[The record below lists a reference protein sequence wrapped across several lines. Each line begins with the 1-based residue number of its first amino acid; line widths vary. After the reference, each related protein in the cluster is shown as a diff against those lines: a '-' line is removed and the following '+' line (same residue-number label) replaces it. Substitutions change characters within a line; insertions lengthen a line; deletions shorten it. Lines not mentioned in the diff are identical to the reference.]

1 VLTNNKDD
9 AIKPAPSIFDNLS
22 MILSVLHFVASPA
35 IFQIRRDPAQKVYPR
50 KDEKAGFQILL
61 FGRSDDF
68 QASLGMVRREIL
80 RHEPLFMCSRYSGP
94 YITIDAMRKLAPP
107 ALQRQR

>member
-1 VLTNNKDD
+1 MLTNNKDD

-22 MILSVLHFVASPA
+22 MILSVVHLLAIPA
-35 IFQIRRDPAQKVYPR
+35 IFQIRRDAAQKVYPL

-68 QASLGMVRREIL
+68 QAFA
-80 RHEPLFMCSRYSGP
+80 RHGP
-94 YITIDAMRKLAPP
+94 T
-107 ALQRQR
+107 